1 MATCKVVLDTRQI
14 DKKNEHNLAIEV
26 NFGKNKCFLNIGKM
40 TKDLYSEVFSKK
52 SANNDNLDFKKECQE
67 YLYRAEEIINDML
80 IFDRQLLRELF
91 YNEKQS
97 KNRDSL
103 KVVDLFDNYFTD
115 KSNLAVRTISKMN
128 QSKNTIVGDNKE
140 MTILEI
146 DKDFLDDFQKTR
158 LKLGNSDNYVSG
170 IFRDLRAVINYFTK
184 TKKIIP
190 LNYKYP
196 FGADGFKI
204 CNSFTKKDVL
214 DEEDI
219 KRFLNYNYFKNK
231 QEEYARDTWELLY
244 LCNGINY
251 ADLLRLRWD
260 QKKDNCFKFF
270 RKKTENTRKNHK
282 QKIVVPITERIQNLL
297 NKVGDTESQFVLG
310 KLVDNYTAQYFENKL
325 HKYQGKIN
333 KNLRAISIKLDLRI
347 EMTLSKARDC
357 YATTL
362 NRNDIPIS
370 RISEM
375 LGHSN
380 TAVTQHYL
388 GSMDIDKLFEVNS
401 VLV

>member
-26 NFGKNKCFLNIGKM
+26 NYGKNKCFLNIGKM
-40 TKDLYSEVFSKK
+40 TKDLYSEVFFKK
-52 SANNDNLDFKKECQE
+52 YANNDYLDFKKECQE
-67 YLYRAEEIINDML
+67 HLFRAEEIINDML
-80 IFDRQLLRELF
+80 IFDRKLLRELF
-91 YNEKQS
+91 YNEKPITN
-97 KNRDSL
+97 KDSL
-103 KVVDLFDNYFTD
+103 KVVDLFDNYFID
-115 KSNLAVRTISKMN
+115 KSNLAVRTIDKMK
-128 QSKNTIVGDNKE
+128 QSKNSIVGDNKD

-146 DKDFLDDFQKTR
+146 DKDFLENFQKTR
-158 LKLGNSDNYVSG
+158 LKLGNSDNYISG
-170 IFRDLRAVINYFTK
+170 ICRDLRAVINYFTK

-204 CNSFTKKDVL
+204 CNSFPKKEVL
-214 DEEDI
+214 KEEDI
-219 KRFLNYNYFKNK
+219 KRFLNYNDYGNK
-231 QEEYARDTWELLY
+231 QEEYSRDTWELLY
-244 LCNGINY
+244 LFNGINY

-260 QKKDNCFKFF
+260 QRKENCFNFY
-270 RKKTENTRKNHK
+270 RKKTENTRKNHR

-297 NKVGDTESQFVLG
+297 NKVGDKESQFVLG
-310 KLVDNYTAQYFENKL
+310 KLVNDYTDQYFENKL

-333 KNLRAISIKLDLRI
+333 KNLRAISKKLDLPI

-362 NRNDIPIS
+362 NRNNIPIS

-375 LGHSN
+375 LGHS
-380 TAVTQHYL
+380 TTSVTEHYL
-388 GSMDIDKLFEVNS
+388 SSMDIDKLFEVNS